1 MEIGI
6 HTFASADFK
15 DENGNQ
21 IPNDQAINELID
33 RIVFADKVGIDEVG
47 IGEHHRK
54 DFLIRLRTLL

>member
-6 HTFASADFK
+6 HTFASANFK

-33 RIVFADKVGIDEVG
+33 RIEF
-47 IGEHHRK
+47 
-54 DFLIRLRTLL
+54 